1 MKNTLRDRSDCP
13 TPTRR
18 LPCLVVDDGRERG
31 RVISIGRA
39 SLTLGRD
46 KNSGICIEARG
57 VSRRHARFH
66 IRKGAVKL
74 EDLGSTNGTWRN
86 GRRVKQATLK
96 DGDQLQFGACIAT
109 FRVDR
114 SRRRSR
120 SRRRIGGYPMLAF
133 ENLDVYKRSID
144 FIIKANDAI
153 ETFPKGQSALANQ
166 FRRASTS
173 IVLNIAESS
182 GRMRDGDAGQHI
194 AIARGSAMECAAI
207 LDVCAALKLVDGE
220 KIQEARSLVIR
231 IVQMLS
237 RMCR

>member
-13 TPTRR
+13 APTRR
-18 LPCLVVDDGRERG
+18 LPFLVVDDGRERG
-31 RVISIGRA
+31 RIISIGRPR
-39 SLTLGRD
+39 LILGRGRNTEIRID
-46 KNSGICIEARG
+46 ARG
-57 VSRRHARFH
+57 VSRRHARFQVCE
-66 IRKGAVKL
+66 GAVKL

-86 GRRVKQATLK
+86 GRRVKQAILK

-109 FRVDR
+109 FRQDHLTAPSKQEDSAMV
-114 SRRRSR
+114 SV
-120 SRRRIGGYPMLAF
+120 
-133 ENLDVYKRSID
+133 VYQRSID

-153 ETFPKGQSALANQ
+153 ESFPKGQSALANQ

-182 GRMRDGDAGQHI
+182 GRMRDGDAGQHV

-207 LDVCAALKLVDGE
+207 LDVCTALKLVDE
-220 KIQEARSLVIR
+220 KKIQEARSLVIS